1 MFFLKLINRIL
12 LLNFLTYHY
21 KRWYIKVSPM
31 SIFHRILLLKSTSV
45 MFFYFVIWLHFELC
59 TWKAKWSKRMNEHSH
74 WICTIKTPTIWLAFG
89 EGEKNITGWGKNS
102 DWRAVKMVN
111 GVYVHIQTSQC
122 FEVYV
127 RKLVLDLNNK

>member
-102 DWRAVKMVN
+102 DWRAN
-111 GVYVHIQTSQC
+111 GKWRVCTYSNLPMFRSLCKKISFT
-122 FEVYV
+122 FE
-127 RKLVLDLNNK
+127 